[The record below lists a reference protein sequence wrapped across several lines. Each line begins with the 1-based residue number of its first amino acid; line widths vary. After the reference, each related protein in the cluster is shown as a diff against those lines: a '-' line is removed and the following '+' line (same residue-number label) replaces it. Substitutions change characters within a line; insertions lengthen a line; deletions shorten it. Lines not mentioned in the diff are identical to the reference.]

1 MTKEEFA
8 KLPLLLT
15 RKKFH
20 EATGLCDRDIDALVK
35 EGKIAVFHRPSRTYG
50 KQTAQTSYRLY
61 PKSEAA
67 RIAMLPL

>member
-15 RKKFH
+15 RKKFR
-20 EATGLCDRDIDALVK
+20 EATGLRNHDIDALVK
-35 EGKIAVFHRPSRTYG
+35 EGKIAVFHRPCN
-50 KQTAQTSYRLY
+50 QAAQTSYRLY